1 MGHGKRNARAKTVRY
16 ENPLKIV
23 RSPSAPEKS
32 GVVQDKK
39 IKVWRPAGC
48 RFIGRRRNDG
58 LTQSNWE

>member
-39 IKVWRPAGC
+39 IKVWRLLGADLSAGA
-48 RFIGRRRNDG
+48 
-58 LTQSNWE
+58 EMMA